1 MHTISVVL
9 VQAVS
14 TPAVPPHARTA
25 QVVHGVLP
33 EVEKVPVTHGATA
46 SLHTVFVVG
55 VQAALT
61 PGTESYSVH
70 TTQCVMTNMGGT
82 RNEDERVCKGWR
94 GGMGEGQGG
103 GIEQSDMCQIA
114 F

>member
-1 MHTISVVL
+1 M
-9 VQAVS
+9 VQAVL
-14 TPAVPPHARTA
+14 TPAVHVEASA
-25 QVVHGVLP
+25 QAVHGALP
-33 EVEKVPVTHGATA
+33 EVEKSVPATHGTTA

-82 RNEDERVCKGWR
+82 RNEDERVYKGWR